1 MFVYVTKSP
10 YCADFVNEYMIC
22 NKFKE
27 KKNMFI
33 ENKAQFEDI
42 KEEAYNVWRRL

>member
-1 MFVYVTKSP
+1 MNNCLNCEWEHNDVCVCDKSP

-27 KKNMFI
+27 KKTINDLEEKIKI
-33 ENKAQFEDI
+33 E
-42 KEEAYNVWRRL
+42 